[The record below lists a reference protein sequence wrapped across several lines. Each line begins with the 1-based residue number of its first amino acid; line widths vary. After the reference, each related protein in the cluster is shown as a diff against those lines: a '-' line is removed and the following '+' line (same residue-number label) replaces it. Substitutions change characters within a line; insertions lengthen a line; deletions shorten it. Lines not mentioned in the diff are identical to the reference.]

1 MNVFLANL
9 KLFFDLKYQT
19 NVLRY
24 IKKSNNLNIYYDI
37 KYIHKREFFDKY
49 IKNKEHDIG
58 EYYEKMELINLC
70 IGFNNLES
78 MRDLMDII
86 DKLTKDKLFE
96 CIYNGVLNVFLYSDD
111 ECYFDLSISSS
122 NIFLL
127 KRLNC
132 YLNINYYINKD

>member
-19 NVLRY
+19 NVLKY

-78 MRDLMDII
+78 MRDLMDTI